1 MAQKQDDEF
10 IPLNKRCISHSVQGN
25 QNVVAALNIIWA
37 DNRCFTK
44 YTSFKSNLEPDSSNE
59 NHSAMQIWCNETE
72 WFIRDLKHLLQLEH
86 HRYWSTIVYNGS
98 AMESIDSFM
107 QNALPSYLI
116 STINGSDK
124 KVVAL
129 YKVAHTYVF
138 KVICRLTMQKESPVH
153 WIETDYF
160 FDMLYERFII
170 TIPFVFDLLSI
181 YGRDNKEVSFI
192 IESAIKFQ
200 PKYVKDLKHGLTFL
214 LNALTTVQEQLECG
228 LNASDLSKKVLN
240 ELVFYS
246 RDCSFILCLLV
257 EISPSISIM
266 CCEQNMEYAI
276 SNFYD
281 NVLVALYE
289 YVQHLNGDSN
299 YLALLNDARIDILQ
313 AFRSIMCLRLK
324 EILQN
329 PVNSI
334 LSADKIICILTECLS
349 NSMFVNDYKNQ
360 YQIDVDL
367 EIVKQAY
374 DSIDE
379 FKFDYIRQ
387 AYTISDGPTKQA
399 SFGFA
404 NEDDLSLNFDTNDT
418 KDEERGNAE
427 QIEKNVDY
435 VLDILPHLSPDY
447 VREVVSRCNNL
458 EQIVIDLLESNPAN
472 NADHISVPLDPLDEF
487 FAQTGIDR
495 LNIYDGDEF
504 DVMVNS
510 SVAGVI
516 KKGKGMPGEPKTLNE
531 LLDDKSHVNQMRH
544 LYQRFDHISENED
557 NEEMAERESRHVT
570 VVREIKNIVDNDM
583 DNESEV
589 DDQYSDTEIDT
600 KKPAPLS
607 FCLNP
612 EVARKRYEEKLNSK
626 MVRRHGTSQAPQGA
640 NEVRGNPEKQGQNS
654 TVLQNRK
661 TKNKNKASRANHNRK
676 QGANY
681 KRSRGMMPS

>member
-1 MAQKQDDEF
+1 MVY
-10 IPLNKRCISHSVQGN
+10 KR
-25 QNVVAALNIIWA
+25 
-37 DNRCFTK
+37 F
-44 YTSFKSNLEPDSSNE
+44 
-59 NHSAMQIWCNETE
+59 ET
-72 WFIRDLKHLLQLEH
+72 
-86 HRYWSTIVYNGS
+86 
-98 AMESIDSFM
+98 
-107 QNALPSYLI
+107 
-116 STINGSDK
+116 
-124 KVVAL
+124 
-129 YKVAHTYVF
+129 
-138 KVICRLTMQKESPVH
+138 
-153 WIETDYF
+153 
-160 FDMLYERFII
+160 II
-170 TIPFVFDLLSI
+170 TIRTP
-181 YGRDNKEVSFI
+181 
-192 IESAIKFQ
+192 
-200 PKYVKDLKHGLTFL
+200 P
-214 LNALTTVQEQLECG
+214 ALTIVQEQLECG
-228 LNASDLSKKVLN
+228 LSASDLSKEVLN

-246 RDCSFILCLLV
+246 RDCSYILSLLV

-266 CCEQNMEYAI
+266 CCEKNMEYAI

-289 YVQHLNGDSN
+289 CVQQLNADSN

-329 PVNSI
+329 PAKRLV
-334 LSADKIICILTECLS
+334 SADKIICILTECLS

-379 FKFDYIRQ
+379 FKFDYIQ
-387 AYTISDGPTKQA
+387 LAYTTSDGPRKQT
-399 SFGFA
+399 SFGFVK
-404 NEDDLSLNFDTNDT
+404 EDDLSLNLDNIDI
-418 KDEERGNAE
+418 KDEERGNIQ
-427 QIEKNVDY
+427 QIEKNVDS

-458 EQIVIDLLESNPAN
+458 EQIVIDLLESNPTS
-472 NADHISVPLDPLDEF
+472 NADQISVPLDPLDEF
-487 FAQTGIDR
+487 FVQTGIDR

-510 SVAGVI
+510 SVTGII

-544 LYQRFDHISENED
+544 LYQRFDHISEHEDAAFNED
-557 NEEMAERESRHVT
+557 MVERESRPVT
-570 VVREIKNIVDNDM
+570 VYREIKNIVVNDM

-589 DDQYSDTEIDT
+589 DDQYSDTEIDS
-600 KKPAPLS
+600 KKPAPLT

-626 MVRRHGTSQAPQGA
+626 MVRRHGTSQAHQGE

-676 QGANY
+676 QAANY